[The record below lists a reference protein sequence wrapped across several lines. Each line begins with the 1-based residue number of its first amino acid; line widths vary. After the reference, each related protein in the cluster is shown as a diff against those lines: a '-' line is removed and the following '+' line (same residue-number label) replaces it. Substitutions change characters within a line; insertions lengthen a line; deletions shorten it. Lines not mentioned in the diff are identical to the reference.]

1 MYEGLKHFH
10 LLTIAISATLLSV
23 RFALM
28 MANSKLLENKFLKVF
43 PHINDT
49 FLLLSGIYLIVITGF
64 IPFTPAAPW
73 LTEKLTC
80 VLAYIALGFFALKLG
95 RTNCC
100 ARSPFLAHSGGWRWR
115 AKSPSLKRRCFLV
128 NQHQNE
134 KNTKIDNKTGG

>member
-23 RFALM
+23 RFAMM
-28 MANSKLLENKFLKVF
+28 MANSQLLEKKFFKVF

-49 FLLLSGIYLIVITGF
+49 CLLLSGIGLIFITGF

-73 LTEKLTC
+73 LTEKITC

-95 RTNCC
+95 KNKLLRTFSFFG
-100 ARSPFLAHSGGWRWR
+100 ALGWLAMAGKV
-115 AKSPSLKRRCFLV
+115 AV
-128 NQHQNE
+128 
-134 KNTKIDNKTGG
+134 TKTTMFFG

>member
-23 RFALM
+23 RFAMM
-28 MANSKLLENKFLKVF
+28 MANSNLLEKKFFKVF

-49 FLLLSGIYLIVITGF
+49 FLLLSGVGLVFITGF

-95 RTNCC
+95 KNKLLRTFSFFG
-100 ARSPFLAHSGGWRWR
+100 ALGWLAMAGKVAVTKVPMFLG
-115 AKSPSLKRRCFLV
+115 
-128 NQHQNE
+128 
-134 KNTKIDNKTGG
+134 

>member
-23 RFALM
+23 RFAMM
-28 MANSKLLENKFLKVF
+28 MANSPFLEKKFFKVF

-49 FLLLSGIYLIVITGF
+49 ALLLSGIGLIFITGF

-73 LTEKLTC
+73 LTEKITC

-95 RTNCC
+95 KNKLLRTFSFFG
-100 ARSPFLAHSGGWRWR
+100 ALGWLAMAGKV
-115 AKSPSLKRRCFLV
+115 AI
-128 NQHQNE
+128 
-134 KNTKIDNKTGG
+134 TKTPMFFG

>member
-23 RFALM
+23 RFAM
-28 MANSKLLENKFLKVF
+28 KMANSSLLEKKFFKVF

-49 FLLLSGIYLIVITGF
+49 ALLLSGIGLIFITGF

-73 LTEKLTC
+73 LTEKITC

-95 RTNCC
+95 KNKLLQTFSFFG
-100 ARSPFLAHSGGWRWR
+100 ALGWLAMAGKVAVS
-115 AKSPSLKRRCFLV
+115 
-128 NQHQNE
+128 
-134 KNTKIDNKTGG
+134 KTPMFFG

>member
-95 RTNCC
+95 RNKLLRTFSFFG
-100 ARSPFLAHSGGWRWR
+100 ALGWLAMAGKV
-115 AKSPSLKRRCFLV
+115 AI
-128 NQHQNE
+128 
-134 KNTKIDNKTGG
+134 TKTPMFFG

>member
-23 RFALM
+23 RFAM
-28 MANSKLLENKFLKVF
+28 KMANSNLLEKKFFKVF

-49 FLLLSGIYLIVITGF
+49 ALLLSGIGLIFITGF

-73 LTEKLTC
+73 LTEKITC

-95 RTNCC
+95 KNKLLQIFSFFG
-100 ARSPFLAHSGGWRWR
+100 ALGWLAMAGKVAVS
-115 AKSPSLKRRCFLV
+115 
-128 NQHQNE
+128 
-134 KNTKIDNKTGG
+134 KTPMFFG